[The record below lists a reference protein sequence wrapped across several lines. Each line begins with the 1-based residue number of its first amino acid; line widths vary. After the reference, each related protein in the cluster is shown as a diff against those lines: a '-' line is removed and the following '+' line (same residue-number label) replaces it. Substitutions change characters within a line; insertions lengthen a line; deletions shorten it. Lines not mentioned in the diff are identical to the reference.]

1 MATSTSKPKPTV
13 PIALSADA
21 VDDLIYDARAGDLE
35 ALKADV
41 ANLASQNNC
50 TEAQIVASAIDME
63 DENEGGTGSCV
74 LHFPAANGNIGMFEF
89 FLAPTLHQNNIHTS
103 IDMYFLS
110 IDLTYVE
117 ILNFLLQKLS
127 AGDVA
132 QRTTFINH
140 TNYSGNTSLH
150 WAALNT
156 HLECVKAL
164 VEAGAD
170 VAIKNDA
177 GHDAVF
183 LAERVAWSASAD
195 VVDEDENE
203 NGDQEIEMTIG
214 EGEGQAQGE
223 GEEQQSAGEMSAG
236 RQVVE
241 WLLSSEKSAGLES
254 GAKEGESSA

>member
-1 MATSTSKPKPTV
+1 M
-13 PIALSADA
+13 L
-21 VDDLIYDARAGDLE
+21 
-35 ALKADV
+35 
-41 ANLASQNNC
+41 
-50 TEAQIVASAIDME
+50 
-63 DENEGGTGSCV
+63 
-74 LHFPAANGNIGMFEF
+74 
-89 FLAPTLHQNNIHTS
+89 TL
-103 IDMYFLS
+103 L
-110 IDLTYVE
+110 E
-117 ILNFLLQKLS
+117 ILSFLLQKLS

-183 LAERVAWSASAD
+183 LAERAAWSASAE
-195 VVDEDENE
+195 VVEENE

-214 EGEGQAQGE
+214 EGEGEAQGE
-223 GEEQQSAGEMSAG
+223 GEQSAGEMSAG

>member
-74 LHFPAANGNIGMFEF
+74 LHFPAANGNI
-89 FLAPTLHQNNIHTS
+89 
-103 IDMYFLS
+103 
-110 IDLTYVE
+110 E

-183 LAERVAWSASAD
+183 LAERAAWSASAD

>member
-1 MATSTSKPKPTV
+1 MASSDSKPKPTV
-13 PIALSADA
+13 PIALPTESI
-21 VDDLIYDARAGDLE
+21 DDLIYDARAGDLE
-35 ALKADV
+35 ALTADV
-41 ANLASQNNC
+41 ASLASQHSC
-50 TEAQIVASAIDME
+50 SEAQIVASAIDME
-63 DENEGGTGSCV
+63 DESEGGTGSCV
-74 LHFPAANGNIGMFEF
+74 LHFPAANGNI
-89 FLAPTLHQNNIHTS
+89 
-103 IDMYFLS
+103 
-110 IDLTYVE
+110 E
-117 ILNFLLQKLS
+117 ILSFLLQKLS
-127 AGDVA
+127 AGGVA

-140 TNYSGNTSLH
+140 TNHSGNTPLH

-183 LAERVAWSASAD
+183 LAERAAWSASAE
-195 VVDEDENE
+195 VVEENE

-214 EGEGQAQGE
+214 GDEGEAQGE
-223 GEEQQSAGEMSAG
+223 GEGQQSVGEMSAG